1 MLYSLFRQELK
12 AFGEQR
18 LSHLRLFR
26 FRISDLWHFY
36 PPKNKNKCINLFLF
50 YHIQSKKTI
59 QSFFETKK
67 KPELKVE
74 AAQPMP
80 PQMMLKMNTNTA
92 SPT

>member
-1 MLYSLFRQELK
+1 MHKLVFI
-12 AFGEQR
+12 
-18 LSHLRLFR
+18 LSYA
-26 FRISDLWHFY
+26 IE
-36 PPKNKNKCINLFLF
+36 KNN
-50 YHIQSKKTI
+50 SE
-59 QSFFETKK
+59 FFETKK